1 MVCTLIDHRNDV
13 KFAKLSLSAWSVYSR
28 LRGSARER
36 RAAKTR
42 ETRAPSVT
50 RVIICVSR
58 AFARQTKKKERLLV
72 VWSTVTSTQIPN
84 HETTKKRCHENKQH
98 SKKAKTEE
106 AERNCKIFAN
116 SVFLNPGKDIYGHVG
131 MFSLADIL

>member
-13 KFAKLSLSAWSVYSR
+13 KFAKLSLSPGLFTVDCE
-28 LRGSARER
+28 GVHARESGED
-36 RAAKTR
+36 TR
-42 ETRAPSVT
+42 NEAPSVT

-98 SKKAKTEE
+98 TKKAKTEE

>member
-1 MVCTLIDHRNDV
+1 MVYTLIDHRNDV
-13 KFAKLSLSAWSVYSR
+13 KFAKLSLSPGLFTVDCE
-28 LRGSARER
+28 GSARTRKR

-50 RVIICVSR
+50 RVVICVSR

-72 VWSTVTSTQIPN
+72 VWSKVTSTQIPN

-98 SKKAKTEE
+98 NKKAKTGEV
-106 AERNCKIFAN
+106 ERNLQNVC
-116 SVFLNPGKDIYGHVG
+116 
-131 MFSLADIL
+131 

>member
-1 MVCTLIDHRNDV
+1 MFCTLIDHRNDV
-13 KFAKLSLSAWSVYSR
+13 KFAKVR
-28 LRGSARER
+28 LFPGLFTVDCKGVRER

-42 ETRAPSVT
+42 ETKAPSLT
-50 RVIICVSR
+50 RVVICVSR
-58 AFARQTKKKERLLV
+58 AFVRQTKKKERLLV

-98 SKKAKTEE
+98 NKKAKTEE

>member
-1 MVCTLIDHRNDV
+1 M
-13 KFAKLSLSAWSVYSR
+13 
-28 LRGSARER
+28 
-36 RAAKTR
+36 
-42 ETRAPSVT
+42 
-50 RVIICVSR
+50 IICVSR

-98 SKKAKTEE
+98 NKKAKTEE
-106 AERNCKIFAN
+106 AEGNCKIFAN